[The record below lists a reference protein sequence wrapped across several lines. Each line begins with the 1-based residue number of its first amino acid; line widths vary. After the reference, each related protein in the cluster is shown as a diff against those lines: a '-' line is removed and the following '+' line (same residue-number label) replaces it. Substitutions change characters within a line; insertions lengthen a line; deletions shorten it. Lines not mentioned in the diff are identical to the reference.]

1 MNNLKKINKAL
12 KILQEDGFI
21 DFLKVLAS
29 KVSSY
34 IVPNAVFKRI
44 SKAASKEIGN
54 NDLHN
59 HEVIRALAKGAV
71 YVYGMGVQGDIA
83 EFGTMSGQSA
93 VALAVAVKKLNR
105 QYSGDSRGTKKAWF
119 FDSFE
124 GLPEARFEIDK
135 KSQHVSS
142 GIWGKGTCKGLDQ
155 TAFHKLLS
163 NYLDQKDFFVIPGWF
178 KDTVPNINPSQ
189 KFSLIHIDGDLY
201 ESAIDV
207 LDALFQKKMI
217 SSGAIIF
224 FDDWNCNAA
233 APDMGERRAWTE
245 VCEKYNIVFSDASSY
260 GVACHKF
267 IIHKYF
273 QSS

>member
-1 MNNLKKINKAL
+1 MNILKKINTVL
-12 KILQEDGFI
+12 KILKEDGFKT
-21 DFLKVLAS
+21 FLKVLAS
-29 KVSSY
+29 KVSSP
-34 IVPNAVFKRI
+34 IVANAVFRRI
-44 SKAASKEIGN
+44 SKAASKELDKN
-54 NDLHN
+54 E
-59 HEVIRALAKGAV
+59 EVFRALINGAA

-83 EFGTMSGQSA
+83 EFGTMTGRSA

-105 QYSGDSRGTKKAWF
+105 KYSGDSRGAKKAWF

-135 KSQHVSS
+135 QSQHVSS
-142 GIWGKGTCKGLDQ
+142 GVWGKGTCKGLDQ
-155 TAFHKLLS
+155 TAFHKHLS
-163 NYLDQKDFFVIPGWF
+163 NYLDQKDFFVISGWF

-207 LDALFQKKMI
+207 LDALFRKQMI

-233 APDMGERRAWTE
+233 DPDIGERRAWAE

-260 GVACHKF
+260 GIASHKF
-267 IIHKYF
+267 IIHKYS
-273 QSS
+273 QSF